1 MAYYYGVTRLLG
13 QDENVRASIN
23 RKMKSQLSVLLLSER
38 TIYKEKNKKKRMI
51 NVYSTFAMR
60 VLIAMSPFFF
70 LLQTILQLYNSN
82 YSLRDVKALK
92 SKSP

>member
-38 TIYKEKNKKKRMI
+38 TIDKEKIKR
-51 NVYSTFAMR
+51 R
-60 VLIAMSPFFF
+60 E
-70 LLQTILQLYNSN
+70 
-82 YSLRDVKALK
+82 
-92 SKSP
+92 